1 MGQALYRKWRPQTF
15 DDVVGQEH
23 IVQTLRYALQ
33 TGHIH
38 HAYLLA
44 GPRGTG
50 KTTTARLIAKAVN
63 CLAPEDERPCNRCEI
78 CTAIGAG
85 RLMDLIEIDAASHTG
100 VDDIRDLLEKVRFL
114 PTQATYKVYVV
125 DEVHMLSTA
134 AFNALLK
141 TLEEPP
147 EHVIF
152 VLAATEPHKIPETIL
167 SRCQRFQ
174 FRRIPLEALVGRL
187 DTIAKAESVDAEPQA
202 LEIIARAATGSM
214 RDAISLFDQMAA
226 NGTITADYVRTMLGA
241 ERREVVQELLRA
253 WIDQD
258 LTEGLQLING
268 AIDGGADP
276 RQLARQTAD
285 FLRGLLLMRLGA
297 GHTWS
302 DPTDDER
309 ERLAGMASKVDVDR
323 LVKAIRLF
331 SDVASKQ
338 RAGWQPQLPLEL
350 AFVEATLQSA
360 QNDREILP
368 DRDTGAWA
376 TTPGTR
382 PTRTPP
388 ATARAMPTQPP
399 PQRKP
404 AVTTRVAEPATSI
417 TTPSPTA
424 PSRKTPN
431 TANETPAQS
440 VAQTGAEEPATAVD
454 TATASDT
461 SPTVEENPAPADQT
475 HGITGTSLDSVVVEN
490 IRDRWPELLRN
501 IQPVALGALLR
512 DADVG
517 GTDNQGRLVLTFQ
530 HAFHCKK
537 VSEATNLRRIEDVL
551 VEVFHQPI
559 AIRCLP
565 RDEWKAQGSSQPQ
578 AGRRPQASR
587 QPQADRR
594 SPVSHAPRAKQPDI
608 PLEEDEL
615 IRRAQEELG
624 AVARIND

>member
-23 IVQTLRYALQ
+23 IVQTLRYALR

-78 CTAIGAG
+78 CAAIGAG
-85 RLMDLIEIDAASHTG
+85 RLMDLIEIDAASNTG
-100 VDDIRDLLEKVRFL
+100 VDNIRDLLEKVGFL

-125 DEVHMLSTA
+125 DEVHMLSTQ
-134 AFNALLK
+134 AFSALLK

-152 VLAATEPHKIPETIL
+152 VLATTEPHKIPETIL
-167 SRCQRFQ
+167 SRCQRFE
-174 FRRIPLEALVGRL
+174 FRRIPLKALVGRL

-241 ERREVVQELLRA
+241 ERREVVQDLLRA

-258 LTEGLQLING
+258 LTEGLQIING

-285 FLRGLLLMRLGA
+285 FLRGLLMMRLGA

-302 DPTDDER
+302 DPTEDER
-309 ERLAGMASKVDVDR
+309 ERLAGMASKTDPDH

-331 SDVASKQ
+331 SEVAAKQ
-338 RAGWQPQLPLEL
+338 RTGWQPQLPLEL

-360 QNDREILP
+360 QKGPAVLP
-368 DRDTGAWA
+368 DREAGDWA
-376 TTPGTR
+376 TTPGTH

-388 ATARAMPTQPP
+388 ATRTRAPSTQHT
-399 PQRKP
+399 PQRQP
-404 AVTTRVAEPATSI
+404 AVATRVAEPI
-417 TTPSPTA
+417 TTQSLTA
-424 PSRKTPN
+424 PSRTTPN
-431 TANETPAQS
+431 MAKDTPVQTE
-440 VAQTGAEEPATAVD
+440 AQTDPEKPATAVD
-454 TATASDT
+454 TATASGT
-461 SPTVEENPAPADQT
+461 PPTTGESPTPANQA
-475 HGITGTSLDSVVVEN
+475 HRITGTAMDPVVAEN
-490 IRDRWPELLRN
+490 VRSRWAELLRS
-501 IQPVALGALLR
+501 IQPVTLGALLR

-517 GTDNQGRLVLTFQ
+517 GTDSQGHLVLTFQ
-530 HAFHCKK
+530 HAFHCRK
-537 VSEATNLRRIEDVL
+537 VAETTNIRRIEDAL

-559 AIRCLP
+559 AIRCLLK
-565 RDEWKAQGSSQPQ
+565 DEWTAQGSSPPQ
-578 AGRRPQASR
+578 ASRPTEAGRRPPASR
-587 QPQADRR
+587 
-594 SPVSHAPRAKQPDI
+594 APRSKQPDI

>member
-78 CTAIGAG
+78 CTAINAG
-85 RLMDLIEIDAASHTG
+85 RLMDLIEIDAASNTG
-100 VDDIRDLLEKVRFL
+100 VDNIRDLLEKVGFL

-152 VLAATEPHKIPETIL
+152 VLATTEPHKIPETIL

-187 DTIAKAESVDAEPQA
+187 DVIAKAESVDAEPQA

-241 ERREVVQELLRA
+241 ERREVVQDLLRA
-253 WIDQD
+253 WIDKD
-258 LTEGLQLING
+258 LTAGLQIING

-302 DPTDDER
+302 DPTEDER
-309 ERLAGMASKVDVDR
+309 ERLAGLASRIDPDH

-331 SDVASKQ
+331 SEVASKQ
-338 RAGWQPQLPLEL
+338 RTGWQPQLPLEL
-350 AFVEATLQSA
+350 AFVEAALQSP
-360 QNDREILP
+360 QNDRAALN
-368 DRDTGAWA
+368 DRDTSDWA

-388 ATARAMPTQPP
+388 ATTRAMPTQLR
-399 PQRKP
+399 PQRRP
-404 AVTTRVAEPATSI
+404 AATTSIVEPATST
-417 TTPSPTA
+417 TTPSLTA
-424 PSRKTPN
+424 PSHTTPN
-431 TANETPAQS
+431 IAKETPGQS
-440 VAQTGAEEPATAVD
+440 VAQADAEKPAIAADTAAAIGTSPAT
-454 TATASDT
+454 
-461 SPTVEENPAPADQT
+461 EESPAPADQAR
-475 HGITGTSLDSVVVEN
+475 GITGTSLDPTVVEN
-490 IRDRWPELLRN
+490 IRNRWPELLRN

-537 VSEATNLRRIEDVL
+537 VSEATNIRRIEDLL
-551 VEVFHQPI
+551 VEVFRQPI

-565 RDEWKAQGSSQPQ
+565 KDEWKAQRSSLPVVGAPPQ
-578 AGRRPQASR
+578 AARRPPANR
-587 QPQADRR
+587 
-594 SPVSHAPRAKQPDI
+594 APRVKQPDI

>member
-1 MGQALYRKWRPQTF
+1 
-15 DDVVGQEH
+15 
-23 IVQTLRYALQ
+23 
-33 TGHIH
+33 
-38 HAYLLA
+38 
-44 GPRGTG
+44 
-50 KTTTARLIAKAVN
+50 
-63 CLAPEDERPCNRCEI
+63 
-78 CTAIGAG
+78 
-85 RLMDLIEIDAASHTG
+85 
-100 VDDIRDLLEKVRFL
+100 
-114 PTQATYKVYVV
+114 
-125 DEVHMLSTA
+125 MLSPE

-152 VLAATEPHKIPETIL
+152 VLATTEPHKIPETIL

-187 DTIAKAESVDAEPQA
+187 DVIAKAESVDAEPQA

-241 ERREVVQELLRA
+241 ERREVVQDLLRA
-253 WIDQD
+253 WIDKD
-258 LTEGLQLING
+258 LTAGLQIING

-302 DPTDDER
+302 DPTEDER
-309 ERLAGMASKVDVDR
+309 ERLAGLASRIDPDH

-331 SDVASKQ
+331 SEVASKQ
-338 RAGWQPQLPLEL
+338 RTGWQPQLPLEL
-350 AFVEATLQSA
+350 AFVEAALQSP
-360 QNDREILP
+360 QNDRAALP
-368 DRDTGAWA
+368 DRDTGDWA

-382 PTRTPP
+382 STRTPP
-388 ATARAMPTQPP
+388 ATTRAMPTQLP
-399 PQRKP
+399 PQRRST
-404 AVTTRVAEPATSI
+404 ATTSIAEPATST
-417 TTPSPTA
+417 TTPSLSA
-424 PSRKTPN
+424 PSHTTPN
-431 TANETPAQS
+431 IAKETPAQS
-440 VAQTGAEEPATAVD
+440 VAQADAKKPAIAAD
-454 TATASDT
+454 TAAASGT
-461 SPTVEENPAPADQT
+461 SHAMEESPAPA
-475 HGITGTSLDSVVVEN
+475 GRARGVTGTSLDPTVVEN
-490 IRDRWPELLRN
+490 IRNRWPELLRN

-537 VSEATNLRRIEDVL
+537 VSEATNIRRIEDLL
-551 VEVFHQPI
+551 VEVFRQPI

-565 RDEWKAQGSSQPQ
+565 KDEWKTQRSSLPMVGVPPE
-578 AGRRPQASR
+578 AGR
-587 QPQADRR
+587 QPPANR
-594 SPVSHAPRAKQPDI
+594 APRVKQPGI

>member
-23 IVQTLRYALQ
+23 IVQTLRYALR

-78 CTAIGAG
+78 CAAIGAG
-85 RLMDLIEIDAASHTG
+85 RLMDLVEIDAASNTG
-100 VDDIRDLLEKVRFL
+100 VDNIRDLLEKVGFL

-152 VLAATEPHKIPETIL
+152 VLATTEPHKIPETIL
-167 SRCQRFQ
+167 SRCQRFE
-174 FRRIPLEALVGRL
+174 FRRIPLDALVGRL
-187 DTIAKAESVDAEPQA
+187 DAIAKAESVDAEPQA
-202 LEIIARAATGSM
+202 LEIMARAATGSM

-241 ERREVVQELLRA
+241 ERREVVQDLLRA

-258 LTEGLQLING
+258 LTEGLQIING

-302 DPTDDER
+302 DPTEDER
-309 ERLAGMASKVDVDR
+309 ERLAGMASKTDPDR
-323 LVKAIRLF
+323 LVKAVRLF
-331 SDVASKQ
+331 SEVASKK
-338 RAGWQPQLPLEL
+338 RTGWQPQLPLEL
-350 AFVEATLQSA
+350 AFVEATLQSE
-360 QNDREILP
+360 QNGPAVLP
-368 DRDTGAWA
+368 DRDTGDWA

-388 ATARAMPTQPP
+388 ATTTRATSTQHT
-399 PQRKP
+399 PQRQP
-404 AVTTRVAEPATSI
+404 VVTTRITEPATSI
-417 TTPSPTA
+417 MTPSLTA
-424 PSRKTPN
+424 PSRTTPN
-431 TANETPAQS
+431 IAKDTPVQA
-440 VAQTGAEEPATAVD
+440 VPQTDAEKPATAVD
-454 TATASDT
+454 TATASGT
-461 SPTVEENPAPADQT
+461 APGAEQSPTPASQAP
-475 HGITGTSLDSVVVEN
+475 GITGTAMDPVVVEDV
-490 IRDRWPELLRN
+490 RSRWTELLRS
-501 IQPVALGALLR
+501 IQPLTLGALLR

-517 GTDNQGRLVLTFQ
+517 GTDSQGHLVLTFQ

-537 VSEATNLRRIEDVL
+537 VAETTNLRRIEQAL
-551 VEVFHQPI
+551 VEIFHQPI
-559 AIRCLP
+559 AVRCLLK
-565 RDEWKAQGSSQPQ
+565 DEWTAQGSSQPQ
-578 AGRRPQASR
+578 AGRRPQAGR
-587 QPQADRR
+587 PPA
-594 SPVSHAPRAKQPDI
+594 SPPRGAKQPVI

>member
-15 DDVVGQEH
+15 DDVVGQEP

-78 CTAIGAG
+78 CAAIGAG
-85 RLMDLIEIDAASHTG
+85 RLMDLIEIDAASNTG
-100 VDDIRDLLEKVRFL
+100 VDNIRDLLEKVGFL

-134 AFNALLK
+134 AFSALLK

-152 VLAATEPHKIPETIL
+152 VLATTEPHKIPETIL

-187 DTIAKAESVDAEPQA
+187 DAIAKAESVDAEPQA
-202 LEIIARAATGSM
+202 LEIMARAATGSM

-241 ERREVVQELLRA
+241 ERREVVQDLLRA

-258 LTEGLQLING
+258 LTEGLQIING

-285 FLRGLLLMRLGA
+285 FLRGLLMMRLGA

-302 DPTDDER
+302 DPTEDER
-309 ERLAGMASKVDVDR
+309 ERLAGMASKTDPDH

-331 SDVASKQ
+331 SEVAAKQ
-338 RAGWQPQLPLEL
+338 RTGWQPQLPLEL
-350 AFVEATLQSA
+350 AFVEATLHSA
-360 QNDREILP
+360 QKGPVVLP
-368 DRDTGAWA
+368 DRETGDWA

-382 PTRTPP
+382 PPRTPP
-388 ATARAMPTQPP
+388 ATKTRATSTQDA
-399 PQRKP
+399 PQSQP
-404 AVTTRVAEPATSI
+404 AVITRVAEPTVAQSL
-417 TTPSPTA
+417 TA
-424 PSRKTPN
+424 PSRTTP
-431 TANETPAQS
+431 TITKATPAQP
-440 VAQTGAEEPATAVD
+440 VAQTDAEEPATAAD
-454 TATASDT
+454 TATANGPSPAT
-461 SPTVEENPAPADQT
+461 GESPTPANQT
-475 HGITGTSLDSVVVEN
+475 HGITGTAMDPVVVEN
-490 IRDRWPELLRN
+490 VRSRWTELLRS
-501 IQPVALGALLR
+501 IQPVTLGALLR

-517 GTDNQGRLVLTFQ
+517 GTDGQGHLVLTFQ

-537 VSEATNLRRIEDVL
+537 VAETTNLRRIEDAL

-559 AIRCLP
+559 AIRCLL
-565 RDEWKAQGSSQPQ
+565 RDEWTAQGSSRPQ
-578 AGRRPQASR
+578 AGRPPEAGRPPASR
-587 QPQADRR
+587 
-594 SPVSHAPRAKQPDI
+594 APRAKEPDI

-624 AVARIND
+624 AVARVND

>member
-78 CTAIGAG
+78 CTAISAG
-85 RLMDLIEIDAASHTG
+85 RLMDLIEIDAASNTG
-100 VDDIRDLLEKVRFL
+100 VDNIRDLLEKVGFL

-152 VLAATEPHKIPETIL
+152 VLATTEAHKIPETIL
-167 SRCQRFQ
+167 SRCQRFE

-187 DTIAKAESVDAEPQA
+187 DAIAKAESVDAEPQA
-202 LEIIARAATGSM
+202 LEIMARAATGSM

-241 ERREVVQELLRA
+241 V
-253 WIDQD
+253 
-258 LTEGLQLING
+258 
-268 AIDGGADP
+268 
-276 RQLARQTAD
+276 
-285 FLRGLLLMRLGA
+285 LRGLLLMRLGA
-297 GHTWS
+297 GHAWS
-302 DPTDDER
+302 DPTEDER
-309 ERLAGMASKVDVDR
+309 ERMAGMASKSDPDH

-331 SDVASKQ
+331 SEVASKQ
-338 RAGWQPQLPLEL
+338 RTGWQPQLPLEL

-360 QNDREILP
+360 QNSPAIGPNKETD
-368 DRDTGAWA
+368 DWA
-376 TTPGTR
+376 TTPGRR
-382 PTRTPP
+382 PTRTRP
-388 ATARAMPTQPP
+388 ATTTRAMPTQNS

-404 AVTTRVAEPATSI
+404 TLATRVAEPATVI
-417 TTPSPTA
+417 TN
-424 PSRKTPN
+424 PN
-431 TANETPAQS
+431 EVKETPAQS
-440 VAQTGAEEPATAVD
+440 AAKTGAEG
-454 TATASDT
+454 
-461 SPTVEENPAPADQT
+461 PAPAVGT
-475 HGITGTSLDSVVVEN
+475 ATESGTSPATEESPTPADQVRGAAGTAMDPVVVGN
-490 IRDRWPELLRN
+490 VRDRWSELLRS
-501 IQPVALGALLR
+501 IQPVTLRALLR

-517 GTDNQGRLVLTFQ
+517 GMDSKGHLVLAFQ

-537 VSEATNLRRIEDVL
+537 VSETANLRQIEDAL
-551 VEVFHQPI
+551 VEIFHQPI
-559 AIRCLP
+559 
-565 RDEWKAQGSSQPQ
+565 
-578 AGRRPQASR
+578 ASR
-587 QPQADRR
+587 QPQAVRTQASR
-594 SPVSHAPRAKQPDI
+594 VPRAPQPDI

-624 AVARIND
+624 AVARVNDR

>member
-44 GPRGTG
+44 GPRGIG

-63 CLAPEDERPCNRCEI
+63 CLAPADERPCNRCEI
-78 CTAIGAG
+78 CAAIGEG
-85 RLMDLIEIDAASHTG
+85 RLMDLVEIDAASHTG
-100 VDDIRDLLEKVRFL
+100 VDNIRDLLEKVGFL

-125 DEVHMLSTA
+125 DEVHMLSTQ

-152 VLAATEPHKIPETIL
+152 VLATTEAHKIPETIL

-174 FRRIPLEALVGRL
+174 FRRIPLDALVERL
-187 DTIAKAESVDAEPQA
+187 DTISKAESVDAEPQA

-241 ERREVVQELLRA
+241 ERREVVQSLLRA
-253 WIDQD
+253 WIDKD
-258 LTEGLQLING
+258 LTEGLQIING
-268 AIDGGADP
+268 AVDGGADP
-276 RQLARQTAD
+276 RQLARQTSD
-285 FLRGLLLMRLGA
+285 FLRGLLLTRLGA

-302 DPTDDER
+302 DPTEDER
-309 ERLAGMASKVDVDR
+309 ERLAGMASRTDPDH
-323 LVKAIRLF
+323 LVEAIRLF
-331 SDVASKQ
+331 SKVASKQ
-338 RAGWQPQLPLEL
+338 RTGWQPQLPLEL

-360 QNDREILP
+360 RNSPAVLP
-368 DRDTGAWA
+368 DKGTDDRA

-388 ATARAMPTQPP
+388 ATTAGNTPRQQTPK
-399 PQRKP
+399 RES
-404 AVTTRVAEPATSI
+404 AVATRVAEPATPVATPSQ
-417 TTPSPTA
+417 TTPNITRNTPA
-424 PSRKTPN
+424 PSI
-431 TANETPAQS
+431 
-440 VAQTGAEEPATAVD
+440 AQTDAEKPATAED
-454 TATASDT
+454 AAPASGT
-461 SPTVEENPAPADQT
+461 SPATGEGPTPADQAY
-475 HGITGTSLDSVVVEN
+475 GNSGTAMSPGVVEN
-490 IRDRWPELLRN
+490 VRNRWPDLLRS
-501 IQPVALGALLR
+501 IQPVTLRALLR
-512 DADVG
+512 DAHVG
-517 GTDNQGRLVLTFQ
+517 GTDNQGHLVLTFQ

-537 VSEATNLRRIEDVL
+537 VSEATNVRRIEDVL
-551 VEVFHQPI
+551 VRVFDQSI
-559 AIRCLP
+559 AIRCLL
-565 RDEWKAQGSSQPQ
+565 RDEWQAQGPGRPQ
-578 AGRRPQASR
+578 AGRQPPASR
-587 QPQADRR
+587 
-594 SPVSHAPRAKQPDI
+594 APRVKEPGI

-624 AVARIND
+624 AVARVND

>member
-63 CLAPEDERPCNRCEI
+63 CLAPQDERPCNRCEI
-78 CTAIGAG
+78 CTAISAG
-85 RLMDLIEIDAASHTG
+85 RLMDLIEIDAASNTG
-100 VDDIRDLLEKVRFL
+100 VDNIRDLLEKVGFL

-152 VLAATEPHKIPETIL
+152 VLATTEPHKIPETIL

-174 FRRIPLEALVGRL
+174 FRRIPLEALMGRL

-202 LEIIARAATGSM
+202 LEIMARAATGSM

-241 ERREVVQELLRA
+241 ERREVVQALLRA

-258 LTEGLQLING
+258 LTEGLQIING

-302 DPTDDER
+302 DPTEDER
-309 ERLAGMASKVDVDR
+309 ERLAGMASKTDPDH

-331 SDVASKQ
+331 SEVASKQ
-338 RAGWQPQLPLEL
+338 RTGWQPQLPLEL
-350 AFVEATLQSA
+350 AYVEATLPSA
-360 QNDREILP
+360 RKGSAVLP
-368 DRDTGAWA
+368 DRDTGDWA

-382 PTRTPP
+382 PTRTPR
-388 ATARAMPTQPP
+388 ATTRAMPTQPP

-404 AVTTRVAEPATSI
+404 AVTTRVVEPAASI
-417 TTPSPTA
+417 TTPSPAA
-424 PSRKTPN
+424 PSRTTPN
-431 TANETPAQS
+431 IAKETPVQA
-440 VAQTGAEEPATAVD
+440 VAQPDAEKRASAVD
-454 TATASDT
+454 TATASST
-461 SPTVEENPAPADQT
+461 TPAVEESPTTPANQAP
-475 HGITGTSLDSVVVEN
+475 GITGTAMDPVVVEN
-490 IRDRWPELLRN
+490 VRNTWAELLRS
-501 IQPVALGALLR
+501 IQPVTLGALLR
-512 DADVG
+512 DANVG
-517 GTDNQGRLVLTFQ
+517 GTDSQGHLVLTFQ

-537 VSEATNLRRIEDVL
+537 VAETANLQRIEDAL
-551 VEVFHQPI
+551 VEIFHRPI
-559 AIRCLP
+559 AIRCLLK
-565 RDEWKAQGSSQPQ
+565 DEWTAQGSSQPQ
-578 AGRRPQASR
+578 A
-587 QPQADRR
+587 DR
-594 SPVSHAPRAKQPDI
+594 APRAKQPVI

>member
-78 CTAIGAG
+78 CTAISAG
-85 RLMDLIEIDAASHTG
+85 RLMDLIEIDAASNTG
-100 VDDIRDLLEKVRFL
+100 VDNIRDLLEKVGFL

-152 VLAATEPHKIPETIL
+152 VLATTEAHKIPETIL
-167 SRCQRFQ
+167 SRCQRFE

-187 DTIAKAESVDAEPQA
+187 DAIAKAESVDAEPQA
-202 LEIIARAATGSM
+202 LEIMARAATGSM

-241 ERREVVQELLRA
+241 ERREVVQTLLRA

-258 LTEGLQLING
+258 LTAGLQIING

-285 FLRGLLLMRLGA
+285 LLRGLLLMRLGA
-297 GHTWS
+297 GHAWS
-302 DPTDDER
+302 DPTEDER
-309 ERLAGMASKVDVDR
+309 ERMAGMASKSDPDH

-331 SDVASKQ
+331 SEVASKQ
-338 RAGWQPQLPLEL
+338 RTGWQPQLPLEL

-360 QNDREILP
+360 QNSPAIGPNKETD
-368 DRDTGAWA
+368 DWA
-376 TTPGTR
+376 TTPGRR
-382 PTRTPP
+382 PTRTRP
-388 ATARAMPTQPP
+388 ATTTRAMPTQNS

-404 AVTTRVAEPATSI
+404 TLATRVAEPATVI
-417 TTPSPTA
+417 TN
-424 PSRKTPN
+424 PN
-431 TANETPAQS
+431 EVKETPAQS
-440 VAQTGAEEPATAVD
+440 AAKTGAEG
-454 TATASDT
+454 
-461 SPTVEENPAPADQT
+461 PAPAVGT
-475 HGITGTSLDSVVVEN
+475 ATESGTSPATEESPTPADQVRGAAGTAMDPVVVGN
-490 IRDRWPELLRN
+490 VRDRWSELLRS
-501 IQPVALGALLR
+501 IQPVTLRALLR

-517 GTDNQGRLVLTFQ
+517 GMDSKGHLVLAFQ

-537 VSEATNLRRIEDVL
+537 VSETANLRQIEDAL
-551 VEVFHQPI
+551 VEIFHQPI
-559 AIRCLP
+559 AIRCLLK
-565 RDEWKAQGSSQPQ
+565 DEWAAQASSSPIASRSPT
-578 AGRRPQASR
+578 AGRSPAASR
-587 QPQADRR
+587 QPQAVRTQASR
-594 SPVSHAPRAKQPDI
+594 VPRAPQPDI

-624 AVARIND
+624 AVARVNDR